1 MLDQV
6 DGLTQEIVELEQ
18 ALVRIPSVNTGAMPT
33 GNETPVAEYI
43 RDWLGN
49 EGISS
54 EILAR
59 DPERGNIIAVYSGD
73 LPRTRLMLM
82 SHTDVVPVEEAEKWE
97 HEPFGAEISGGRVY
111 GRGAS
116 DCKAL
121 LTSQLM
127 AMAVSETERR

>member
-1 MLDQV
+1 MLEQV

-33 GNETPVAEYI
+33 GNETEVAEFI

-59 DPERGNIIAVYSGD
+59 DPARGNIIAVYPGE

-82 SHTDVVPVEEAEKWE
+82 SHTDVYRSKRLKSGSIVRLTPKFRAAASTGEAL
-97 HEPFGAEISGGRVY
+97 PTA
-111 GRGAS
+111 
-116 DCKAL
+116 
-121 LTSQLM
+121 
-127 AMAVSETERR
+127 RRY